1 MFARIAQ
8 ADEQFR
14 LFLTR
19 HQVSPRVGRCLRF
32 YIRMGDGYVWILMV
46 VLLFAFYGKDMLPIA
61 CQAILAALISLV
73 LYWGVKLSVRR
84 KRPFDS
90 IQGVEAQVPPLD
102 KFSFP
107 SGHTMNNL
115 APGFTLCALTP
126 ELGWVVVLMPITWGF
141 LRIYYGV
148 HWLSDVVAGIL
159 LGYLSYG
166 LGSLAFPWVWALIEP
181 GKIV

>member
-1 MFARIAQ
+1 MFARIAK

-19 HQVSPRVGRCLRF
+19 HQVSPRVGSFLRF
-32 YIRMGDGYVWILMV
+32 YIRIGDGYVWILMV
-46 VLLFAFYGKDMLPIA
+46 ALLFGFYGKDSFPIA
-61 CQAILAALISLV
+61 CQAILAALISLA
-73 LYWGVKLSVRR
+73 LYWAVKLSVRR
-84 KRPFDS
+84 KRPFDT
-90 IQGVEAQVPPLD
+90 IKGVEAQVPPLD

-115 APGFTLCALTP
+115 APGFTIFALAP
-126 ELGWVVVLMPITWGF
+126 ELGWIVVLMPITWGF

-159 LGYLSYG
+159 LGFLSYW
-166 LGSLAFPWVWALIEP
+166 LAELAFPWITLPAH
-181 GKIV
+181 